1 MKINRFKSFFLLPA
15 LFMGITL
22 AGCSNSEDIV
32 DGQTQEGMG
41 SVSFTIK
48 EKNYEPVEEVA
59 GTRAAA
65 PEKPEIQDLGDGWLA
80 EVSLVPD
87 TTHVVEPKAKTRAI
101 YTPTHYTIQAYQGGV
116 KKGELKGTFN
126 GSDFTPDAGQAKFI
140 ILPHG
145 TYDFVCFNDKVSAN
159 GTQFTVN
166 RADAGTAR
174 FTVKRGVVINQDP
187 KQFVDFEMKHA
198 GAQVKGNL
206 VFVNCAMEGVITN
219 VGSFGW
225 YTSITYKPAKSEEA
239 LKYTVETLPN
249 KLPETMVYDMSTD
262 SYTYPLMGQDSKSF
276 DVGGTVPGMG
286 SIGDKTSISN
296 DSHYTDY
303 WLPNSDCAN
312 LKLTFTYGELYG
324 RDLVGKTIKVPT
336 HKLVEA
342 NKRYMIYVQLYM
354 GYMYLYSDGTAGPRS
369 KNPGKTPIGVVIDPA
384 ERLAVALNDAPAPSS
399 WGVQWSSTTS
409 QASSDVCLNYKDLLG
424 GLYGRWGQTDY
435 SNLSNSSAIQ
445 LALNYY
451 QTVGFGNNSYG
462 ITSNPSNVWFVPTLR
477 QFLDMGVNLGRLPYR
492 TMNKDYSRDFE
503 YLIPANAPATGFSGA
518 NPTFPAM
525 DMTRFNKAF
534 TDVGGTAPTGV
545 YWTDTECQDG
555 SSFQQAQ
562 ISVNSTGFGLGLGDK
577 TIPAKVRPFIRY

>member
-15 LFMGITL
+15 LFMGMTL

-65 PEKPEIQDLGDGWLA
+65 PEKPEIQDLGDGWMA

-126 GSDFTPDAGQAKFI
+126 GANFTPDAGQGKSI

-198 GAQVKGNL
+198 GAKVMAEL
-206 VFVNCAMEGVITN
+206 VFVNCKMEGVVTQTL
-219 VGSFGW
+219 GFGM
-225 YTSITYKPAKSEEA
+225 YSGIAYKPAKSEEA

-262 SYTYPLMGQDSKSF
+262 SYAYPLMGQDSKSF
-276 DVGGTVPGMG
+276 DVGGTMVG
-286 SIGDKTSISN
+286 SGTPGDKVGIF
-296 DSHYTDY
+296 DDYHYTGY

-369 KNPGKTPIGVVIDPA
+369 KNPGKTPIGVVIDPY
-384 ERLAVALNDAPAPSS
+384 ERLAVALNDAPAPS

-409 QASSDVCLNYKDLLG
+409 QASFDDCLNYKHLFG
-424 GLYGRWGQTDY
+424 GLYGRLGKTYD
-435 SNLSNSSAIQ
+435 SNRSNSSAIQ

-451 QTVGFGNNSYG
+451 QTVGFGSNSYG
-462 ITSNPSNVWFVPTLR
+462 TFFNPSIFWFVPTLR

-562 ISVNSTGFGLGLGDK
+562 ISVNSTGFGFQLGDK
-577 TIPAKVRPFIRY
+577 TNPAKVRPFIIY

>member
-1 MKINRFKSFFLLPA
+1 MKINRFKLFFLLPA

-65 PEKPEIQDLGDGWLA
+65 PEKPEIQDLGDGWMA

-87 TTHVVEPKAKTRAI
+87 TTHAVEPKAKTRAI

-126 GSDFTPDAGQAKFI
+126 GSNFTPDAGQANSI

-198 GAQVKGNL
+198 GAKVMGNL
-206 VFVNCAMEGVITN
+206 VFVNCTMEGIITN
-219 VGSFGW
+219 LIGFGW
-225 YTSITYKPAKSEEA
+225 TSGITYKPAKSEEA

-276 DVGGTVPGMG
+276 DVGGSVPGSG
-286 SIGDKTSISN
+286 SVGDKTGIPN
-296 DSHYTDY
+296 DYNYTGY

-369 KNPGKTPIGVVIDPA
+369 KNPGKTPIGVVIDPY
-384 ERLAVALNDAPAPSS
+384 ERLAVALNDAPAPS

-409 QASSDVCLNYKDLLG
+409 QASYDVCLNYKHLFG
-424 GLYGRWGQTDY
+424 FFNRREGRTY
-435 SNLSNSSAIQ
+435 NPTLSNYSAIQ

-462 ITSNPSNVWFVPTLR
+462 ITSDPRNVWFVPTLR
-477 QFLDMGVNLGRLPYR
+477 QFLDMGVSLGRLPYR
-492 TMNKDYSRDFE
+492 TMNSDFGEDFE

-534 TDVGGTAPTGV
+534 TDVGGTAPTGG

-555 SSFQQAQ
+555 SSYKQAQ
-562 ISVNSTGFGLGLGDK
+562 ISVNSTSFGFQLGDK
-577 TIPAKVRPFIRY
+577 TIPAKVRPFIIY